1 MSRRAVGQPD
11 APGLHERI
19 KQPHRAAG
27 GRSRTDWP
35 VNHPAGERPQ
45 LAPPI
50 IDTGVLGWMRK
61 NLFSSWGNGITTVV
75 LVIVAGSILA
85 NFLNW
90 AVVNAVWTAP
100 TGQDC
105 RGHGACWALIHE
117 KYRYIFFG
125 SFPYEQQWRPLF
137 AILAMLAM
145 LVLSSDRRNW
155 NARLLWIWGI
165 GSFVAFL
172 LMFGQIHISISL
184 ILFVA
189 LGVGG
194 LGMLMRSAAGTPA
207 EGNGWRGPAALRAGR
222 FIPRGPPR
230 APARGAIGAV
240 GVILRVTGVLP
251 AWSLPIAP
259 FDYVET
265 HLWGGLPVTII
276 LATYG
281 LLFAFPLGI
290 LLALGRRSH
299 LLLIKGLCVGFI
311 ELIRGV
317 PLISLLIMA
326 SVMLPLFLPS
336 GMTFDKFLR
345 AQTAVILFAAAY
357 IAEII
362 RGGLQ
367 SLPKGQFEAADAM
380 GLNFFQKTT
389 LIILPQALRVV
400 IPPLINTFIGFFKD
414 TSLVLIIGIFDFL
427 NTANQA
433 LVDPACAGYPG
444 EIYLF
449 AAFIYFCFCF
459 SMSRYSKYLEV
470 ELNRGTRR

>member
-1 MSRRAVGQPD
+1 MAD
-11 APGLHERI
+11 I
-19 KQPHRAAG
+19 
-27 GRSRTDWP
+27 
-35 VNHPAGERPQ
+35 PAGERSQ
-45 LAPPI
+45 LAPPVL
-50 IDTGVLGWMRK
+50 DTGVLGWVRK
-61 NLFSSWGNGITTVV
+61 NLFSSWGNGITTVL
-75 LVIVAGSILA
+75 LVVVVGSILA

-90 AVVNAVWTAP
+90 AVINAVWTAP

-125 SFPYEQQWRPLF
+125 SFPYAQQWRPLF

-145 LVLSSDRRNW
+145 LILSSDRRNW
-155 NARLLWIWGI
+155 NTRLLWIWGI

-194 LGMLMRSAAGTPA
+194 LGMLTRSAAGTPA
-207 EGNGWRGPAALRAGR
+207 EVNGWRALA
-222 FIPRGPPR
+222 
-230 APARGAIGAV
+230 AIGAV
-240 GVILRVTGVLP
+240 GLILRVTGVLP

-259 FDYVET
+259 LDYVET

-299 LLLIKGLCVGFI
+299 LPLIKGLCVGFI

-336 GMTFDKFLR
+336 GMTIDKFLR

-380 GLNFFQKTT
+380 GLNYAQKTA
-389 LIILPQALRVV
+389 LIVLPQALRVV

-433 LVDPACAGYPG
+433 LVDPNWAGFPG
-444 EIYLF
+444 EVYLF
-449 AAFIYFCFCF
+449 AAFVYFCFCF
-459 SMSRYSKYLEV
+459 SMSRYAKYLEI
-470 ELNRGTRR
+470 ELNKGTRR

>member
-125 SFPYEQQWRPLF
+125 SFPYEQQWRPLL
-137 AILAMLAM
+137 AIIAMLAM
-145 LVLSSDRRNW
+145 LILSSDRRNW
-155 NARLLWIWGI
+155 NARLLWIWGG
-165 GSFVAFL
+165 GSFVTFL
-172 LMFGQIHISISL
+172 LMFGQIHISIGL

-194 LGMLMRSAAGTPA
+194 LRMLMRGAIRTPA
-207 EGNGWRGPAALRAGR
+207 AVNGWRALAAV
-222 FIPRGPPR
+222 
-230 APARGAIGAV
+230 GAIGL
-240 GVILRVTGVLP
+240 ILPVPGVLP
-251 AWSLPIAP
+251 A
-259 FDYVET
+259 V
-265 HLWGGLPVTII
+265 
-276 LATYG
+276 
-281 LLFAFPLGI
+281 
-290 LLALGRRSH
+290 
-299 LLLIKGLCVGFI
+299 
-311 ELIRGV
+311 
-317 PLISLLIMA
+317 
-326 SVMLPLFLPS
+326 
-336 GMTFDKFLR
+336 
-345 AQTAVILFAAAY
+345 
-357 IAEII
+357 
-362 RGGLQ
+362 
-367 SLPKGQFEAADAM
+367 
-380 GLNFFQKTT
+380 
-389 LIILPQALRVV
+389 
-400 IPPLINTFIGFFKD
+400 
-414 TSLVLIIGIFDFL
+414 
-427 NTANQA
+427 
-433 LVDPACAGYPG
+433 
-444 EIYLF
+444 
-449 AAFIYFCFCF
+449 
-459 SMSRYSKYLEV
+459 
-470 ELNRGTRR
+470 

>member
-1 MSRRAVGQPD
+1 M
-11 APGLHERI
+11 
-19 KQPHRAAG
+19 
-27 GRSRTDWP
+27 TDMP
-35 VNHPAGERPQ
+35 VNQPAGERPQ

-50 IDTGVLGWMRK
+50 IDTGALGWMRR

-75 LVIVAGSILA
+75 LVGAVGWILS

-125 SFPYEQQWRPLF
+125 SFPYEQQWRPLL
-137 AILAMLAM
+137 AIIAMLAM
-145 LVLSSDRRNW
+145 LIVSSDRRNW
-155 NARLLWIWGI
+155 NARLLLIWGV
-165 GSFVAFL
+165 GSFVTFL

-189 LGVGG
+189 LGAGG
-194 LGMLMRSAAGTPA
+194 LGMLMRGAVGTPA
-207 EGNGWRGPAALRAGR
+207 EVNGWRALAA
-222 FIPRGPPR
+222 I
-230 APARGAIGAV
+230 GAIGL
-240 GVILRVTGVLP
+240 ILRVTGVLP

-281 LLFAFPLGI
+281 LLFAFPYGV

-299 LLLIKGLCVGFI
+299 LPLIKGLCVGFI

-336 GMTFDKFLR
+336 GMTIDKFLR
-345 AQTAVILFAAAY
+345 AQVAVILFAGAY

-380 GLNFFQKTT
+380 GLNYFQKTT

-433 LVDPACAGYPG
+433 LVDPNWAGFPA
-444 EIYLF
+444 EVYLF
-449 AAFIYFCFCF
+449 AAFVYFCFCF
-459 SMSRYSKYLEV
+459 SMSRYAKYLEI
-470 ELNRGTRR
+470 ELNKGTRR

>member
-1 MSRRAVGQPD
+1 M
-11 APGLHERI
+11 
-19 KQPHRAAG
+19 
-27 GRSRTDWP
+27 TDMP
-35 VNHPAGERPQ
+35 VNQPAGERPQ

-75 LVIVAGSILA
+75 LVGAVGWFLA

-125 SFPYEQQWRPLF
+125 SFPYEQQWRPLL
-137 AILAMLAM
+137 AIIAMLAM
-145 LVLSSDRRNW
+145 LILSSDRRNW
-155 NARLLWIWGI
+155 NARLLVIWGV
-165 GSFVAFL
+165 GSFATFL

-194 LGMLMRSAAGTPA
+194 LGMLMRGAVGTPA
-207 EGNGWRGPAALRAGR
+207 EVNGWRALAA
-222 FIPRGPPR
+222 I
-230 APARGAIGAV
+230 GAIGL
-240 GVILRVTGVLP
+240 ILRVTGVLP

-281 LLFAFPLGI
+281 LVFAFPYGV

-299 LLLIKGLCVGFI
+299 LPLIKGLCVGFI

-336 GMTFDKFLR
+336 GMTIDKFLR
-345 AQTAVILFAAAY
+345 AQVAVILFAGAY

-380 GLNFFQKTT
+380 GLNYFQKTT

-433 LVDPACAGYPG
+433 LVDPNWAGFPA
-444 EIYLF
+444 EVYLF
-449 AAFIYFCFCF
+449 AAFVYFCFCF
-459 SMSRYSKYLEV
+459 SMSRYAKYLEV
-470 ELNRGTRR
+470 ELNKGTRR

>member
-1 MSRRAVGQPD
+1 M
-11 APGLHERI
+11 
-19 KQPHRAAG
+19 
-27 GRSRTDWP
+27 TDNALP
-35 VNHPAGERPQ
+35 STERPQ
-45 LAPPI
+45 LAPPVL
-50 IDTGVLGWMRK
+50 DTGAFGWMRK
-61 NLFSSWGNGITTVV
+61 NLFSSWGNAITTVV
-75 LVIVAGSILA
+75 LIFAVCWFLA
-85 NFLNW
+85 HFLNW
-90 AVVNAVWTAP
+90 AVINAVWTAP

-125 SFPYEQQWRPLF
+125 SFPYQQHWRPLF
-137 AILAMLAM
+137 AVISMLAM
-145 LVLSSDRRNW
+145 LILSADRRMW
-155 NARLLWIWGI
+155 NKKLIYIWAV
-165 GSFVAFL
+165 GSFFTFL
-172 LMFGQIHISISL
+172 LMFGQLNISSSL
-184 ILFVA
+184 LFFVA
-189 LGVGG
+189 LVIG
-194 LGMLMRSAAGTPA
+194 AAGSVVRGVLGSRTEVNA
-207 EGNGWRGPAALRAGR
+207 WRALA
-222 FIPRGPPR
+222 
-230 APARGAIGAV
+230 AV
-240 GVILRVTGVLP
+240 GLLGLVLRIVGVLP
-251 AWSLPIAP
+251 AFTIPIAP

-265 HLWGGLPVTII
+265 SLWGGLPVTMV

-281 LLFAFPLGI
+281 LAFAFPLGI

-299 LLLIKGLCVGFI
+299 LPLIKGLCVGFI

-336 GMTFDKFLR
+336 GMSIDKFLR
-345 AQTAVILFAAAY
+345 AFVAVVLFASAY

-380 GLNFFQKTT
+380 GLNYPQKTI

-433 LVDPACAGYPG
+433 LVDPNWAGFPS

-470 ELNRGTRR
+470 ELNKGTRR

>member
-1 MSRRAVGQPD
+1 M
-11 APGLHERI
+11 
-19 KQPHRAAG
+19 
-27 GRSRTDWP
+27 TDVLP
-35 VNHPAGERPQ
+35 TGERRQ
-45 LAPPI
+45 LAPPVNE
-50 IDTGVLGWMRK
+50 TGALGWMRK

-75 LVIVAGSILA
+75 LLVVVVWFLQG
-85 NFLNW
+85 FLNW
-90 AVVNAVWTAP
+90 ALFTAIFTAP
-100 TGQDC
+100 NGQAC

-117 KYRYIFFG
+117 KYRFIFFG
-125 SFPYEQQWRPLF
+125 TFPYEQQWRPLL
-137 AILAMLAM
+137 AIVAMLAM
-145 LVLSSDRRNW
+145 LLTSADRRMW
-155 NARLLWIWGI
+155 NSRLIWIWTI
-165 GSFVAFL
+165 GSFVTFL
-172 LMFGQIHISISL
+172 LMFGVLSFPIGL
-184 ILFVA
+184 FLFVA
-189 LGVGG
+189 LAAGGVG
-194 LGMLMRSAAGTPA
+194 LMMRGVVA
-207 EGNGWRGPAALRAGR
+207 EPMELNAYRALV
-222 FIPRGPPR
+222 
-230 APARGAIGAV
+230 AIGAV
-240 GVILRVTGVLP
+240 GLVLRIAGIMP
-251 AWSLPIAP
+251 AWALTIAA

-265 HLWGGLPVTII
+265 GLWGGLPVTLV

-281 LLFAFPLGI
+281 LAIAFPYGV
-290 LLALGRRSH
+290 LLALGRRSK
-299 LLLIKGLCVGFI
+299 LPLIKGLCVGFI

-336 GMTFDKFLR
+336 GMTIDKFLR
-345 AQTAVILFAAAY
+345 AYVAVILFASAY

-380 GLNFFQKTT
+380 GLNYPQKTI

-433 LVDPACAGYPG
+433 LVDPNWAGFPS

-470 ELNRGTRR
+470 ELNKGTRR

>member
-1 MSRRAVGQPD
+1 MTD
-11 APGLHERI
+11 AM
-19 KQPHRAAG
+19 
-27 GRSRTDWP
+27 P
-35 VNHPAGERPQ
+35 VGERPQ
-45 LAPPI
+45 LAPPVV
-50 IDTGVLGWMRK
+50 DAGALGWMRK

-75 LVIVAGSILA
+75 LALVFGWLLSW
-85 NFLNW
+85 FLNW
-90 AVVNAVWTAP
+90 ALFTATFTAA
-100 TGQDC
+100 TGAEC

-125 SFPYEQQWRPLF
+125 SFPYGQHWRPLF
-137 AILAMLAM
+137 AVIAMLAM
-145 LVLSSDRRNW
+145 LVLSSDRRMW
-155 NARLLWIWGI
+155 NKRLIAIWGV
-165 GSFVAFL
+165 GSFVTFL

-189 LGVGG
+189 LLAGG
-194 LGMLMRSAAGTPA
+194 LGMILRGALATPA
-207 EGNGWRGPAALRAGR
+207 EITGWRALAA
-222 FIPRGPPR
+222 I
-230 APARGAIGAV
+230 GAIGLV
-240 GVILRVTGVLP
+240 LRITGVLP
-251 AWSLPIAP
+251 AWSLAIAP
-259 FDYVET
+259 FSYVET
-265 HLWGGLPVTII
+265 GLWGGIPVTII

-281 LLFAFPLGI
+281 LLFAFPFGI

-299 LLLIKGLCVGFI
+299 LPLIKGLCVGFI

-345 AQTAVILFAAAY
+345 AQVAVILFAGAY
-357 IAEII
+357 IAEIV

-380 GLNFFQKTT
+380 GLNYVQKTAF
-389 LIILPQALRVV
+389 IILPQALRVV

-433 LVDPACAGYPG
+433 LVDPNWAGFPG
-444 EIYLF
+444 EVYLF
-449 AAFIYFCFCF
+449 AAFVYFCFCY
-459 SMSRYSKYLEV
+459 SMSRYSKWLEI
-470 ELNRGTRR
+470 ELNKGTRR